1 MEAVK
6 YASSLLFFSG
16 HSQLETE
23 LLSVPLE
30 TFWVSVRQNFRLL
43 WACRV
48 RAYSLFIIEK
58 RETRTRNRNVSAN
71 VSTFTTVI
79 WRDLNLFTFSG
90 NIYFKW
96 WGSTTVNTFRSV
108 WFPESGLC
116 FSKFCWQKEKGA
128 FSMFFRLRP
137 YLLLISWVY

>member
-1 MEAVK
+1 MR
-6 YASSLLFFSG
+6 LLFFSG
-16 HSQLETE
+16 HSELETE

-48 RAYSLFIIEK
+48 RAYSLFMIEK

-79 WRDLNLFTFSG
+79 WRDLNLFTFSD

-96 WGSTTVNTFRSV
+96 WGSTTVNTFRSI

-137 YLLLISWVY
+137 YLLVISWVY

>member
-1 MEAVK
+1 MR
-6 YASSLLFFSG
+6 LHFFFFSG

-23 LLSVPLE
+23 LLSVPLG

-48 RAYSLFIIEK
+48 RAYSLFIIQK

-79 WRDLNLFTFSG
+79 
-90 NIYFKW
+90 
-96 WGSTTVNTFRSV
+96 
-108 WFPESGLC
+108 
-116 FSKFCWQKEKGA
+116 
-128 FSMFFRLRP
+128 
-137 YLLLISWVY
+137 

>member
-43 WACRV
+43 WAFRV

-58 RETRTRNRNVSAN
+58 RETRTRNRKC
-71 VSTFTTVI
+71 
-79 WRDLNLFTFSG
+79 FSERF
-90 NIYFKW
+90 NIYY
-96 WGSTTVNTFRSV
+96 SYMT
-108 WFPESGLC
+108 
-116 FSKFCWQKEKGA
+116 
-128 FSMFFRLRP
+128 
-137 YLLLISWVY
+137 